1 MKTKRR
7 KPSNEALAK
16 ASIRNARVAPRKARL
31 VIDQI
36 RGLNVTNALA
46 ILENTRRGSNPIVRN
61 VLKSAIANA
70 VERDGNVDPDALN
83 IVEARVDGARAL
95 KRYRPRAMGRAARI
109 LKRSCH
115 IHLSVG
121 E

>member
-1 MKTKRR
+1 MKTK
-7 KPSNEALAK
+7 KGTQLKIVLAK
-16 ASIRNARVAPRKARL
+16 ASMRNARVTPRKARL

-46 ILENTRRGSNPIVRN
+46 ILENTRRSSNSIIGN

-70 VERDGNVDPDALN
+70 TEKDGSTDPDALH
-83 IVEARVDGARAL
+83 IIEARVDGAKSL
-95 KRYRPRAMGRAARI
+95 KRIRARAMGRARQV

-121 E
+121 

>member
-1 MKTKRR
+1 MKAKNRTQSRT
-7 KPSNEALAK
+7 ALAK
-16 ASIRNARVAPRKARL
+16 ASMRNARVAPRKARL

-36 RGLNVTNALA
+36 RGQNVTNALA
-46 ILENTRRGSNPIVRN
+46 MLENTRRSSNPIVCK

-70 VERDGNVDPDALN
+70 VEEYSSIDPDELS
-83 IVEARVDGARAL
+83 ITDARVDGARTL
-95 KRYRPRAMGRAARI
+95 KRIRPRAMGRATQV

-121 E
+121 